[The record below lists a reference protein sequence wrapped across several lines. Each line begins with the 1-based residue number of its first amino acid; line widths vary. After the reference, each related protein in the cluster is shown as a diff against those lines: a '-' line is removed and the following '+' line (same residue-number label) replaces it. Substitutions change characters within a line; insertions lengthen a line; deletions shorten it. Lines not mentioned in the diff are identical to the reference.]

1 MANLFV
7 LNTVEWSNIISSRV
21 GAKSI
26 CRTNILPLQGY
37 FTHSEVISIT
47 FNLPITDAGFHPT
60 CSPHLLMMKFHE
72 GISLSGTRACRCKIY
87 NQNIQHTRVQKCPR
101 DNIYDEFIQKS
112 QIFMHFVSLSTPPPS
127 IPKRY
132 IGFISLSFVTPKI
145 YGFHFPQP
153 KNMWVSLC
161 SKLNTQNV
169 PAPLY
174 TKTLYWFCFPRLW
187 HSQNLLVSFWNFPQ
201 PHSPTICEFPF
212 PQP

>member
-47 FNLPITDAGFHPT
+47 FNLPITNAGFHPT
-60 CSPHLLMMKFHE
+60 CSPHLVMVKFDE

-87 NQNIQHTRVQKCPR
+87 NQNIQHTRVQKRPR
-101 DNIYDEFIQKS
+101 DNIYNEFIQKS
-112 QIFMHFVSLSTPPPS
+112 QIFMHFASLSPPS
-127 IPKRY
+127 PPQYPNDILVSFLSAMWLPKSM
-132 IGFISLSFVTPKI
+132 GFISRS
-145 YGFHFPQP
+145 
-153 KNMWVSLC
+153 
-161 SKLNTQNV
+161 
-169 PAPLY
+169 PL
-174 TKTLYWFCFPRLW
+174 
-187 HSQNLLVSFWNFPQ
+187 
-201 PHSPTICEFPF
+201 ICEFPF